1 LEIQSFSQFE
11 SGVRE
16 NRESVSFFELLWYNN
31 SVFGGIMKKD
41 TFLSAARNIEI
52 EDIKKQIKLLQQ
64 YRDAADDSSKSDIE
78 SKFSQELKIMITK
91 KSPDEL
97 ITRLTTAIEKDEF
110 RPRDM
115 SVYMFALSPDLNY
128 VVGKF
133 STFDA
138 ELSQMLRHSTPP
150 KEIKKYMTDKTYNR
164 RNVAAQYVSDFMQI
178 LDAEPDLQKIA
189 IKCGRAGSARQ
200 YSEVMEKIAHK
211 LCDKMEV
218 SATLTV
224 DVIDSWDDVR
234 QYLPPADA
242 DKYTFARHCQMQ
254 TSEGKTFHAIFINR
268 TMIYE
273 RKIKGQTDNALFNEM
288 IANLAH
294 EFGHFIDEVAPN
306 KGALGA
312 QKSVAGVSLYE
323 QMNPE
328 REDEYHINPTEA
340 SSDVIESMM
349 RRAMKEKSNS

>member
-1 LEIQSFSQFE
+1 
-11 SGVRE
+11 
-16 NRESVSFFELLWYNN
+16 
-31 SVFGGIMKKD
+31 MKKYI
-41 TFLSAARNIEI
+41 FLSAARDIEI
-52 EDIKKQIKLLQQ
+52 ENVKKQIELLQQ
-64 YRDAADDSSKSDIE
+64 YRDAGDDVAKSDIE

-97 ITRLTTAIEKDEF
+97 ISRLTAAIEKDEF

-128 VVGKF
+128 VGGEF

-138 ELSQMLRHSTPP
+138 ELSQMLRHSTPS
-150 KEIKKYMTDKTYNR
+150 KEIKKYMIDKTYNR

-178 LDAEPDLQKIA
+178 LDAEPDLREIA
-189 IKCGRAGSARQ
+189 VRCGRTGSARE

-211 LCDKMEV
+211 LCDKMGV
-218 SATLTV
+218 SATLAV

-234 QYLPPADA
+234 QYLPPTYA

-254 TSEGKTFHAIFINR
+254 TSEGKTFHAIFLNR
-268 TMIYE
+268 AMIYD
-273 RKIKGQTDNALFNEM
+273 RTIKGQADNALFNEM

-294 EFGHFIDEVAPN
+294 EFGHFIDVAAPN

-312 QKSVAGVSLYE
+312 QKSAAGVSLYE

-349 RRAMKEKSNS
+349 RRAMKEKSNG